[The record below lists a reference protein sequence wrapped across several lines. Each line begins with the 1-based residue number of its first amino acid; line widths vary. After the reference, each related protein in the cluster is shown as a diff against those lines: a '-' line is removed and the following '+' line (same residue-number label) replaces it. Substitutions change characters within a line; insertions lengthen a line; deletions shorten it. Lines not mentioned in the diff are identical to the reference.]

1 MSARD
6 LWSGATLTL
15 AVGLGDLV
23 RARRIE
29 LGKSQE
35 QVALTAG
42 LDVKTVRQLERG
54 TGSLETLVRVLDV
67 LGCRVTL
74 APLGHQSH
82 TDTRD

>member
-6 LWSGATLTL
+6 LWTGATLTL

-42 LDVKTVRQLERG
+42 LDVKTVSKLERG
-54 TGSLETLVRVLDV
+54 VGTLETLVRVLDA

-74 APLGHQSH
+74 GSAG
-82 TDTRD
+82 